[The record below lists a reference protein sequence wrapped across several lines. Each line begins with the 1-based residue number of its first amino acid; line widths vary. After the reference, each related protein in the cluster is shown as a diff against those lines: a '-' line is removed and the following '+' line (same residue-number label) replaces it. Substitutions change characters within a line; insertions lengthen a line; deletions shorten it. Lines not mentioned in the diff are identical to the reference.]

1 MTHLLAQAAPIRNPA
16 IDYHAIAPELVLA
29 GTIFV
34 VLFLDLFLPRDR
46 KWLAMPV
53 AFVGTVGSLA
63 ASLTLIGSLPRR
75 TFGGSYVIDNF
86 AILFKVFF
94 LAVALVVLMLSYRYL
109 RDGRYYRASTTRCCC
124 ARSWAC

>member
-46 KWLAMPV
+46 KWLAMPLAFAGV
-53 AFVGTVGSLA
+53 AGS
-63 ASLTLIGSLPRR
+63 
-75 TFGGSYVIDNF
+75 
-86 AILFKVFF
+86 
-94 LAVALVVLMLSYRYL
+94 
-109 RDGRYYRASTTRCCC
+109 
-124 ARSWAC
+124 W